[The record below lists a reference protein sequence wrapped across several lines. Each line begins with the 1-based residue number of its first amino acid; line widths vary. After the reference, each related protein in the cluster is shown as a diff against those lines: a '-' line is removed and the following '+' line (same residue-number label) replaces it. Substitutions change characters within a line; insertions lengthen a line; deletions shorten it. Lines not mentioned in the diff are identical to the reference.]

1 MSEMIEIFQF
11 KDRRVSEHMEKTIT
25 RSEFDTYIIS
35 TGGFVSKGFKTFIN
49 DTRDYNEFIVYSN
62 IGILSGRAGI
72 KTPDEKFNIV
82 MLMS

>member
-1 MSEMIEIFQF
+1 MLEIFQF
-11 KDRRVSEHMEKTIT
+11 EDRKVSEHMEKTIT
-25 RSEFDTYIIS
+25 RSEFDAYVDNTR
-35 TGGFVSKGFKTFIN
+35 GFMSIGFKTFIEN
-49 DTRDYNEFIVYSN
+49 TLAYDEFIVYSN

>member
-11 KDRRVSEHMEKTIT
+11 KDRKVSEHMEKTIN
-25 RSEFDTYIIS
+25 RSEFDAYVANTRH
-35 TGGFVSKGFKTFIN
+35 FMSKGFKTFID
-49 DTRDYNEFIVYSN
+49 DTCDYNEFIVYSN